1 MYITEREVC
10 KFIGAKDR
18 DGIADSKMTSWKK
31 QQDRFEMGTC
41 IREKIN
47 LKVIIMAAGIRS
59 YVQTTSNVRYHPT
72 YSKNPQ
78 TKPN

>member
-1 MYITEREVC
+1 
-10 KFIGAKDR
+10 
-18 DGIADSKMTSWKK
+18 MTSWKK
-31 QQDRFEMGTC
+31 QQDRFGMGTC
-41 IREKIN
+41 IREKMN

-59 YVQTTSNVRYHPT
+59 YVQITSNVRYHPT